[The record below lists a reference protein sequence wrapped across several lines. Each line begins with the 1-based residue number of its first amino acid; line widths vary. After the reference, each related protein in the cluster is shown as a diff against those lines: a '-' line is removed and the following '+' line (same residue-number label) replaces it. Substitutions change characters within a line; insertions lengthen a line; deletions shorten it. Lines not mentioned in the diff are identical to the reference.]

1 MVPKAACCQ
10 GLIIWF
16 VDIWELW
23 CHNYNMFQ
31 TNLFLTQTYLN
42 LDKLQKQLAHSFF
55 MSQKME
61 FALSVTDIEI
71 EENWHTYLSQN
82 QITTWNGESAE
93 TESKKE
99 AFKKFIS
106 NEVYIQY
113 NKPTLLF
120 LGDLTTYS
128 DVLQEG
134 MLKLLEEPPI
144 NLYIVL
150 FAQNLSQ
157 IKPTII
163 SRSNVRLLNDKI
175 IFTNLDARLLEKVKK
190 LPEPKVVVNLLI
202 NNKKVE
208 IEKVADFERDELD
221 FWMWQIQTNLTMIYA
236 IEPETQIA
244 EAITRTL
251 KARQLNSQNLQ
262 KKFAV
267 GQLNLNKLSTNNQ
280 L

>member
-1 MVPKAACCQ
+1 
-10 GLIIWF
+10 
-16 VDIWELW
+16 
-23 CHNYNMFQ
+23 MFQ

-42 LDKLQKQLAHSFF
+42 LETLQKQLAFSFF
-55 MSQKME
+55 SQQKLE
-61 FALSVTDIEI
+61 FNSTVKFEQV
-71 EENWHTYLSQN
+71 EENWHKYLSQN
-82 QITTWNGESAE
+82 QITLWNGEAAD

-99 AFKKFIS
+99 SFRKFIL

-134 MLKLLEEPPI
+134 MLKLLEEPPA

-163 SRSNVRLLNDKI
+163 SRSNIKLVDNQT
-175 IFTNLDARLLEKVKK
+175 IFANLDSKLLEKVKK
-190 LPEPKVVVNLLI
+190 LPEPKIAVNLLI

-221 FWMWQIQTNLTMIYA
+221 FWMWQVQTNLTTLYA
-236 IEPETQIA
+236 SQPETQIA
-244 EAITRTL
+244 KAITKVL
-251 KARQLNSQNLQ
+251 LARQLNTQNLQ
-262 KKFAV
+262 KKFAI
-267 GQLNLNKLSTNNQ
+267 GQLSL
-280 L
+280 